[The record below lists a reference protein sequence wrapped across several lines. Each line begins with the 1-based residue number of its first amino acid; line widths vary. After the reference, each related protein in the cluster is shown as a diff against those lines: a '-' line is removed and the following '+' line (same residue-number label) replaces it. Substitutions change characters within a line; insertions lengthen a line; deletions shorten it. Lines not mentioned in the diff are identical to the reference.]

1 MRHSIHPAMASPH
14 FFRIPQ
20 SFMQI
25 HAREQTPIGSGLY
38 AGGGLYAQGGRGILD
53 ERFSINDIKNT
64 GRELFGRGVHHMG
77 HTVEPAARGILDEK
91 FSINDIKHLGKKM
104 FGGSILDERFSV
116 NDVIRTGR
124 ELFGRGF
131 SKKQLNDII
140 HHKNKVI
147 ADLEETAYDP
157 PSKGGRLK
165 KGSAEAKAFMA
176 SIRKKKMRGGRIPGP
191 PSRSPITDP
200 SLL

>member
-1 MRHSIHPAMASPH
+1 MIHPAMASPH
-14 FFRIPQ
+14 FFRTPQ

-53 ERFSINDIKNT
+53 EKFSVNDVIHTGRQLFGHGLLDEKFSINDIKNT
-64 GRELFGRGVHHMG
+64 GRELFGRGM
-77 HTVEPAARGILDEK
+77 T
-91 FSINDIKHLGKKM
+91 
-104 FGGSILDERFSV
+104 
-116 NDVIRTGR
+116 
-124 ELFGRGF
+124 
-131 SKKQLNDII
+131 KKQMNNII

-157 PSKGGRLK
+157 PPKGGKLK

-176 SIRKKKMRGGRIPGP
+176 SIRKKRMKGGRIPAP

>member
-1 MRHSIHPAMASPH
+1 MLHPALASPH
-14 FFRIPQ
+14 FFRTPQ

-25 HAREQTPIGSGLY
+25 HAREQTPIGVGLY
-38 AGGGLYAQGGRGILD
+38 AGGGLYAQGRGILDQKFSVNDVIHTGRELFGRGILD
-53 ERFSINDIKNT
+53 EKFSINDIKNT
-64 GRELFGRGVHHMG
+64 GRELFGRGM
-77 HTVEPAARGILDEK
+77 T
-91 FSINDIKHLGKKM
+91 
-104 FGGSILDERFSV
+104 
-116 NDVIRTGR
+116 
-124 ELFGRGF
+124 
-131 SKKQLNDII
+131 KKQLNDIV

-147 ADLEETAYDP
+147 ADLEKTAYDP

-176 SIRKKKMRGGRIPGP
+176 SIRKKRMKGGRIPAP

>member
-1 MRHSIHPAMASPH
+1 MIHPAMARPH
-14 FFRIPQ
+14 FFRIPG

-53 ERFSINDIKNT
+53 EKFSVNDVINT
-64 GRELFGRGVHHMG
+64 GRQLFG
-77 HTVEPAARGILDEK
+77 RGILDEK
-91 FSINDIKHLGKKM
+91 FSINDIK
-104 FGGSILDERFSV
+104 D
-116 NDVIRTGR
+116 TGR
-124 ELFGRGF
+124 QLFGRGF

-140 HHKNKVI
+140 HHKNAVI
-147 ADLEETAYDP
+147 ADLEEEAYDP
-157 PSKGGRLK
+157 PSKGGKLK
-165 KGSAEAKAFMA
+165 KGSPEAKAHMKR
-176 SIRKKKMRGGRIPGP
+176 IRKMRGGRIPAP